1 MGSTSRPE
9 NDERKIMPEDGIS
22 ERTQYLTT
30 ARNLLIS
37 GADAIERLMS
47 SYKEIVALAGYTY
60 RVAGMLEVFE
70 DTAKGKSHLINC
82 FCSSN
87 KN

>member
-1 MGSTSRPE
+1 MGSTNAECTRSE
-9 NDERKIMPEDGIS
+9 NDTSKIMPEDGIS

-70 DTAKGKSHLINC
+70 DTARGILIKQKP
-82 FCSSN
+82 S
-87 KN
+87 KL

>member
-1 MGSTSRPE
+1 MGSTSSE
-9 NDERKIMPEDGIS
+9 CMKSEDDTSKVMPEDGIS

-70 DTAKGKSHLINC
+70 DTARGILI
-82 FCSSN
+82 
-87 KN
+87 K

>member
-1 MGSTSRPE
+1 MGNNNRVEEVTKDSNVLP
-9 NDERKIMPEDGIS
+9 DDGIS
-22 ERTQYLTT
+22 DRTQYLTT

-70 DTAKGKSHLINC
+70 DTARGMII
-82 FCSSN
+82 SSFF
-87 KN
+87 

>member
-1 MGSTSRPE
+1 MGSANTECNTSE
-9 NDERKIMPEDGIS
+9 HDTSTMMPDDGIS

-70 DTAKGKSHLINC
+70 DTARGILI
-82 FCSSN
+82 
-87 KN
+87 K

>member
-1 MGSTSRPE
+1 MGNTTRSDDDR
-9 NDERKIMPEDGIS
+9 NKDLVADDGIS

-70 DTAKGKSHLINC
+70 DTARGMASATTIAYII
-82 FCSSN
+82 
-87 KN
+87 